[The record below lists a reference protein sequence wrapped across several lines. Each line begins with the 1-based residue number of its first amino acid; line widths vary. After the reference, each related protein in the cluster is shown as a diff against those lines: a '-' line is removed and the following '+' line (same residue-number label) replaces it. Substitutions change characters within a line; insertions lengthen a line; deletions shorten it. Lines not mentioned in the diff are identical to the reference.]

1 MFLADKRVMNIP
13 SQWQHN
19 PDLLSSHK
27 LTVAGYYAR
36 NGIIPPRE
44 WKHDP
49 SMKISNNK
57 TIAMIL
63 IEKEKEEYN

>member
-1 MFLADKRVMNIP
+1 MFLADKGVTGIP
-13 SQWQHN
+13 KRWQHN

-36 NGIIPPRE
+36 NDIIPPEE

-49 SMKISNNK
+49 SMKLTNNK
-57 TIAMIL
+57 TVAMIL
-63 IEKEKEEYN
+63 VENGEKDIN